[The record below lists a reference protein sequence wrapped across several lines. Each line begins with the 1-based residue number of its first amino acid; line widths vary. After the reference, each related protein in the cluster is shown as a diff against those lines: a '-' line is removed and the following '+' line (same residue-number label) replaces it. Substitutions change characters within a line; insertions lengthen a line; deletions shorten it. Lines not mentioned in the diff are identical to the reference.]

1 MSTTTYKIKIY
12 NRRGRVGKGTLC
24 RVTCLCKITKA
35 SGLKLYHGLNHF
47 TTSIKMG
54 RFTATTTTT
63 TAMRWREQIY
73 AKRVFAKVNFGGT
86 HITMRAEC
94 CWTVIVF
101 IEIAAAATASAE
113 RLMKMF
119 CLIYY
124 EIKKEEVRWRT
135 MVNELVGGKNRLTLI
150 RI

>member
-86 HITMRAEC
+86 HITMREC